1 MSIRSISWS
10 WTKWRRRR
18 KRPPPSNSH
27 HKKTPVS
34 TPAPEVDNEI
44 IDDDDDF
51 LKYFRQYRTDKN
63 ALPEGWQ
70 HKMPPSSSPTTFRDD
85 STDSGRSS
93 GDVTDDS
100 PLSADA
106 RNLLPSRP
114 WLDKNHFFNRPVD
127 EFSDYSYSSPKDLE
141 GEQDSGVSS
150 FDTTFDLR
158 QQQQRSYQRA
168 QQPHQDHLPDLWDAA
183 SAHSYISP
191 LSASERRAGITNG
204 VGPLQIFKWW
214 LALLMCLLA
223 VTVVSGSFW
232 LNQLHCQQTGEQVC
246 RKNTRKLN
254 YYIVNG
260 SGNRKYVVV
269 GWPKSVVL

>member
-1 MSIRSISWS
+1 MSIRTISWS
-10 WTKWRRRR
+10 WTKWRRKKSRNN
-18 KRPPPSNSH
+18 KPPYSH
-27 HKKTPVS
+27 HEKTAS

-44 IDDDDDF
+44 DADDDF

-63 ALPEGWQ
+63 ALPDGWQ
-70 HKMPPSSSPTTFRDD
+70 HKMPPSSPTTFRDD
-85 STDSGRSS
+85 SLSRDSGRSS

-100 PLSADA
+100 PLSAESA

-127 EFSDYSYSSPKDLE
+127 EFSEYSYSWPKDE

-150 FDTTFDLR
+150 ITTFDP
-158 QQQQRSYQRA
+158 QQQRSCHRA
-168 QQPHQDHLPDLWDAA
+168 QQHQDLPDLWDAA
-183 SAHSYISP
+183 SAHSFILP

-204 VGPLQIFKWW
+204 VGPLQILKWW

-232 LNQLHCQQTGEQVC
+232 VNQLHCQQTGEQVC
-246 RKNTRKLN
+246 RCV
-254 YYIVNG
+254 I
-260 SGNRKYVVV
+260 
-269 GWPKSVVL
+269 

>member
-34 TPAPEVDNEI
+34 TPAPEVDNDI

-127 EFSDYSYSSPKDLE
+127 EFSEYSYSSPKDE

-150 FDTTFDLR
+150 ITTFDP
-158 QQQQRSYQRA
+158 QQHRSCHRA
-168 QQPHQDHLPDLWDAA
+168 QRHQDLPDLWDAA
-183 SAHSYISP
+183 SAHSFILP

-204 VGPLQIFKWW
+204 SVGPLQIFKWW
-214 LALLMCLLA
+214 LALLMSLLA

-232 LNQLHCQQTGEQVC
+232 VNQLHCQQTGEKVC
-246 RKNTRKLN
+246 RFVMESSTKTL
-254 YYIVNG
+254 I
-260 SGNRKYVVV
+260 
-269 GWPKSVVL
+269 

>member
-10 WTKWRRRR
+10 WRKWR
-18 KRPPPSNSH
+18 K
-27 HKKTPVS
+27 HKKHKKPAS
-34 TPAPEVDNEI
+34 TPAPEVNNEI
-44 IDDDDDF
+44 DADDDF

-63 ALPEGWQ
+63 ALPDGWQ
-70 HKMPPSSSPTTFRDD
+70 HKMPPSSPTTFRDD
-85 STDSGRSS
+85 SLSRDSGRSS

-127 EFSDYSYSSPKDLE
+127 EFSEYSYSSPKDE

-150 FDTTFDLR
+150 ITTFDP
-158 QQQQRSYQRA
+158 QQHRSCHRA
-168 QQPHQDHLPDLWDAA
+168 QRHQDLPDLWDAA
-183 SAHSYISP
+183 SAHSFILP
-191 LSASERRAGITNG
+191 LSASERRAGITNS

-214 LALLMCLLA
+214 LALLMSLLA

-232 LNQLHCQQTGEQVC
+232 VNQLHCQQTGEKVC
-246 RKNTRKLN
+246 RFVMESST
-254 YYIVNG
+254 
-260 SGNRKYVVV
+260 
-269 GWPKSVVL
+269 